1 MNKGVKLLLERKKIH
16 PEEFCSMGRWTSL
29 LIAFDAYPLD
39 KEHNPKNP
47 REFNRQVMH
56 RILTSSDLEEPTTTV
71 KLTGTQLLMAKR
83 MGIKPADYAKAYA
96 NLWKDK

>member
-1 MNKGVKLLLERKKIH
+1 MNKGVKFLLERKKTH
-16 PEEFCSMGRWTSL
+16 PEEFCSLGRWTSL
-29 LIAFDAYPLD
+29 LLAFEAYPLD

-56 RILTSSDLEEPTTTV
+56 RLLTGCDLEEPTTTV

-83 MGIKPADYAKAYA
+83 MGITPEQYAKAYA
-96 NLWKDK
+96 NTWKDK

>member
-1 MNKGVKLLLERKKIH
+1 MNKGVKFLLKRKETH
-16 PEEFCSMGRWTSL
+16 PKEFCSMGRWTSL
-29 LIAFDAYPLD
+29 LIAFEAYPLD

-56 RILTSSDLEEPTTTV
+56 RLLTGSDLEEPKITT

-83 MGIKPADYAKAYA
+83 MGITPADYAKALA
-96 NLWKDK
+96 NLERSK